1 MPSLAPYRRH
11 PRYPSLQKDWFMR
24 LVGENLIVQ
33 ATRSRRYSYFLAC
46 RYFFQVQTKP
56 SLACAGGGGQGG
68 VKYTSSDA
76 RSSTWGIALA
86 CCCNRASIALLVLGS
101 DARVSVGMTYRP
113 HCSSVVRSGSGCR
126 HRHMWGTSAVDLR
139 PAPILC

>member
-24 LVGENLIVQ
+24 LMGENLIVQ

-46 RYFFQVQTKP
+46 RNFFQVQTRP

-68 VKYTSSDA
+68 VKYTSSVA
-76 RSSTWGIALA
+76 RSSTW
-86 CCCNRASIALLVLGS
+86 ASPLHVAAIELPS
-101 DARVSVGMTYRP
+101 HS
-113 HCSSVVRSGSGCR
+113 
-126 HRHMWGTSAVDLR
+126 
-139 PAPILC
+139 